1 MSSRPGRQRPLE
13 WGSAR
18 VFRPAVLDLSDK
30 IIRLSDHP
38 TEAGSFA
45 DVYKC
50 RYESNEGIKEVC
62 VPSRHLN
69 PARPYSS
76 PGSRES
82 TPVQVFSELPEK
94 WPRQNKQGDWPAIW
108 P

>member
-1 MSSRPGRQRPLE
+1 MPGVNAIETGRQWPLE
-13 WGSAR
+13 WRSAR
-18 VFRPAVLDLSDK
+18 VPHPAIPDLSDK

-38 TEAGSFA
+38 TATGGFA
-45 DVYKC
+45 DVYKY
-50 RYESNEGIKEVC
+50 RYESNEGIMEVC

-94 WPRQNKQGDWPAIW
+94 WP
-108 P
+108 